1 MFKKLAICS
10 LLFTNI
16 LFATNEVNV
25 YSQRHY
31 DSDKALFK
39 KFEEK
44 TGIKI
49 NLVTAKAEELVS
61 RLSIEGANSPA
72 DVLITADI
80 GNLWEAKQR
89 DLLQSASSKTL
100 EENIPSHLRDEDGKW
115 FALTK
120 RARLFVY
127 NPKTVNPN
135 DLDDYFSL
143 TKPQFKG
150 KVITRTATHAY
161 NKSLLA
167 SIIAHHGEEK
177 ALEFA
182 KGLVNNFARN
192 PKGSDKDQ
200 IRAVASGE
208 ADIAIVNSYY
218 VGVMANSKDKVDSEI
233 ANSLKIHFPAQNS
246 TGAHINISGAAI
258 TQFAPNKENAVK
270 LIEFLTSEEAQ
281 GALAEGNYEYP
292 INVKVKPAGTVSS
305 WGEFK
310 EDTIPLNEVGKYTNT
325 AMKIAEQG
333 KWK

>member
-1 MFKKLAICS
+1 MIKKIALSAF
-10 LLFTNI
+10 LLVSSI
-16 LFATNEVNV
+16 FANNEVNV

-31 DSDKALFK
+31 DSDKELFK
-39 KFEEK
+39 IFEEK
-44 TGIKI
+44 TGIKV
-49 NLVTAKAEELVS
+49 NLVTAKAEELVAK
-61 RLSIEGANSPA
+61 LSIEGRNSPA
-72 DVLITADI
+72 DILITADI
-80 GNLWEAKQR
+80 GNLYTAKQR
-89 DLLQSASSKTL
+89 GLLQGVESKIL
-100 EENIPSHLRDEDGKW
+100 EENVPAHLRDEDNNW

-120 RARLFVY
+120 RARIFVY
-127 NPKTVNPN
+127 NPKTVDPK

-143 TKPQFKG
+143 TKPIFKG
-150 KVITRTATHAY
+150 KVITRSATHAY

-258 TQFAPNKENAVK
+258 TQFAPNKDNAVK

>member
-1 MFKKLAICS
+1 MIKKLALSS
-10 LLFTNI
+10 LLLTNF
-16 LFATNEVNV
+16 LFANNEVNV

-39 KFEEK
+39 HFEEK
-44 TGIKI
+44 TGIKV

-61 RLSIEGANSPA
+61 RLAIEGANSPA
-72 DVLITADI
+72 DILITADI
-80 GNLWEAKQR
+80 GNLYDAKKR
-89 DLLQSASSKTL
+89 DLVQKVESKIL

-115 FALTK
+115 FSLTK

-127 NPKTVNPN
+127 NPKTVDPK

-150 KVITRTATHAY
+150 KVITRTSTHPY
-161 NKSLLA
+161 NKSMLA
-167 SIIAHHGEEK
+167 SIIAHHGEDK

-192 PKGSDKDQ
+192 PKGADKDQ

-208 ADIAIVNSYY
+208 ADVAIVNSYY
-218 VGVMANSKDKVDSEI
+218 LGVMANSGDKVDEEI
-233 ANSLKIHFPAQNS
+233 AKEVKVFFPAQNT
-246 TGAHINISGAAI
+246 TGTHINISGASV
-258 TQFAPNKENAVK
+258 TKFAPNKENAIK
-270 LIEFLTSEEAQ
+270 LIEFLTSVDAQ
-281 GALAEGNYEYP
+281 GELAQGNYEYP
-292 INVKVKPAGTVSS
+292 VNPKVKPAGIVAS

-310 EDTIPLNEVGKYTNT
+310 EDTIPLNEVGKYTKKAVEVAT
-325 AMKIAEQG
+325 KG

>member
-1 MFKKLAICS
+1 MLKKLTLCS
-10 LLFTNI
+10 LFFANI
-16 LFATNEVNV
+16 LFASNEVNV

-39 KFEEK
+39 LFEDK

-167 SIIAHHGEEK
+167 SIIANHGEEK

-182 KGLVNNFARN
+182 KGLVNNFTRN
-192 PKGSDKDQ
+192 PKGADKDQ

-218 VGVMANSKDKVDSEI
+218 LGVMANSGDKVDEEI
-233 ANSLKIHFPAQNS
+233 AKEVKVFFPAQKT
-246 TGAHINISGAAI
+246 TGSHINISGAGV
-258 TQFAPNKENAVK
+258 TKFAPNKDNAIK
-270 LIEFLTSEEAQ
+270 LIEFLTSVEAQ

-292 INVKVKPAGTVSS
+292 VNPKVKPAGIVAS

-310 EDTIPLNEVGKYTNT
+310 EDTISLNEVGKYTKK
-325 AMKIAEQG
+325 ALEIATKG
-333 KWK
+333 NWK